1 MSLNDT
7 LSNAMSKIQNYE
19 RVGKK
24 ECLIKPTSKQIKEVL
39 TIMNEEGFAG
49 KFEEVE
55 DAKGKHLKLNLL
67 GTVNECGAI
76 KPRFSVKL
84 PDYEKFE
91 KRFLP
96 AKDFGIL
103 IVSTSKGMM
112 THYKAKE
119 KKVGGKLVAYCY

>member
-1 MSLNDT
+1 MTLNDT
-7 LSNAMSKIQNYE
+7 LANVMSMIQGFENNG
-19 RVGKK
+19 RK
-24 ECLIKPTSKQIKEVL
+24 EVKIKPVSTIIKEVL
-39 TIMNEEGFAG
+39 KIMNEEGYIGTF
-49 KFEEVE
+49 KETE
-55 DAKGKHLKLNLL
+55 DSRGSSLDLNLL
-67 GTVNECGAI
+67 GSINKCGAI
-76 KPRFSVKL
+76 KPRFSVTL

-119 KKVGGKLVAYCY
+119 KKLGGKLIAYTY